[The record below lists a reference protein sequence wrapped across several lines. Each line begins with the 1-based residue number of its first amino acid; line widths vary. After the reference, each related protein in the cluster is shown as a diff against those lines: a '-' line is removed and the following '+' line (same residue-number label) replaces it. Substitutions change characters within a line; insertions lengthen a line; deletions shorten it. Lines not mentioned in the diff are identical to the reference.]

1 MWYDR
6 DLIKTKK
13 MILII
18 DTIDLDIFGELESLI
33 FLVGFIITSLYV
45 LMFTFNKKTE
55 VEEEQHY
62 YGRHNIPLKE
72 DE

>member
-1 MWYDR
+1 
-6 DLIKTKK
+6 

-33 FLVGFIITSLYV
+33 FLVGFIITSIYIV
-45 LMFTFNKKTE
+45 MFAFNKKNE
-55 VEEEQHY
+55 IKEEQHY

-72 DE
+72 YEDG